1 MKGKLYLIPTPLGE
15 EFLPSDYNSQIKTLL
30 PNLRFFIVEE
40 LKTARRFLKKIEP
53 KININEITF
62 YILNEHTQSTEY
74 ETFLKPIEAGNNIGL
89 LSEAGCPAIAD
100 PGAQVVKI
108 AHLKNINVIPLIGP
122 SSIIMAVMASGLNG
136 QNFAFLGYLPIKPI
150 ERKSKIQQIE
160 KRSKTEKQTQI
171 FIEAPYR
178 NISMFNDIIA
188 NCNPETLLCI
198 ACNITQN
205 NEFIK
210 TKKIKYWKNNVPD
223 INKKP
228 TVFLILA

>member
-15 EFLPSDYNSQIKTLL
+15 EFLPLDYNSEIKTLL
-30 PNLRFFIVEE
+30 PNLKFFIVEE
-40 LKTARRFLKKIEP
+40 LKTARRFLKKIDS

-100 PGAQVVKI
+100 PGAQIVRI
-108 AHLKNINVIPLIGP
+108 AHSKNFNVIPLIGP
-122 SSIIMAVMASGLNG
+122 SSIILALMASGLNG
-136 QNFAFLGYLPIKPI
+136 QSFAFCGYIPVKPI
-150 ERKSKIQQIE
+150 ERKLKILQIE

-178 NISMFNDIIA
+178 NISIFNA
-188 NCNPETLLCI
+188 LTESCNPETLLCI

-210 TKKIKYWKNNVPD
+210 TKKIKYWKNTVPD

-228 TVFLILA
+228 TLFLILA